1 MTTVTS
7 AQANKVLQAA
17 LFVAANRNR
26 SFVNMLTENA
36 PKNAQGDN
44 GKRSAE
50 QSSPHAPVVR
60 VTDLA
65 RQAGDEV
72 DVDIF
77 FKLNKR
83 PTMGDKKLEG
93 RGENLEQS
101 TFGLKINQGRHMVN
115 AGGRMSQKRTKHN
128 LGKTARTLL
137 GTYYNDLADQIC
149 TVQMMGARGD
159 VTADDIIVP
168 LADDAEFAEIMVN
181 DVNPPTYGRQ
191 MYGGDATSLETLDS
205 ADLFTLDVVDNLSLY
220 LSEMAH
226 PLAPIK
232 LAADEMSGDSPY
244 YVMFVTPRQW
254 NDWYTST
261 SGKDWQMMAAAA
273 INRSKGF
280 NHPIFKGD
288 TAMWRNILV
297 RQYSGMPVRFNAGS
311 NVTVCN
317 NDKDATT
324 KIVTTTTMVDRAV
337 LLGGQAIA
345 NAYGS
350 GEWGSPFQ
358 QHTEKV
364 DHGNTTETSI
374 RWINGLKKI
383 RFRGK
388 DGYVQ
393 DFGTICVDT
402 AVSQTNNPTL

>member
-1 MTTVTS
+1 MTTVTT

-36 PKNAQGDN
+36 PKNVQGDN
-44 GKRSAE
+44 GKKEVE

-60 VTDLA
+60 VMDLN

-72 DVDIF
+72 EMDIM

-83 PTMGDKKLEG
+83 PTMGDKPLEG
-93 RGENLEQS
+93 RGENLEQAS
-101 TFGLKINQGRHMVN
+101 FKLKINQARHMVN
-115 AGGRMSQKRTKHN
+115 AGGKMSQKRTKHN
-128 LGKTARTLL
+128 LVKSARTLL
-137 GTYYNDLADQIC
+137 GTYYNDLSDQIA
-149 TVQMMGARGD
+149 TVQLMGARGD

-168 LADDAEFAEIMVN
+168 LDSDPEFAEIMVN
-181 DVNPPTYGRQ
+181 EVNPPTYGRQ
-191 MYGGDATSLETLDS
+191 MYGGDATSLENLDS
-205 ADLFTLDVVDNLSLY
+205 ADLFTLDVVDNMSLY

-232 LAADEMSGDSPY
+232 LAGDEMSGDSPY
-244 YVMFVTPRQW
+244 FVLFVTPRQW

-273 INRSKGF
+273 IQRSKGF

-297 RQYSGMPVRFNAGS
+297 RQYNGMPCRFNAGS
-311 NVTVCN
+311 SVCVSN
-317 NDKDATT
+317 NDKQAST
-324 KIVTTTTMVDRAV
+324 KIVTTQTMVDRGI
-337 LLGGQAIA
+337 LLGGQALA

-350 GEWGSPFQ
+350 GEWGSPFRL
-358 QHTEKV
+358 HTEKT
-364 DHGNTTETSI
+364 DHENTTETSI
-374 RWINGLKKI
+374 NWINGLKKI
-383 RFRGK
+383 RFAQK

-393 DFGTICVDT
+393 DFGTIAVDT
-402 AVSQTNNPTL
+402 AVSQTSGSAL

>member
-36 PKNAQGDN
+36 PKNAAADN
-44 GKRSAE
+44 GKKEVE

-60 VTDLA
+60 VTDLT

-72 DVDIF
+72 EMDIV

-93 RGENLEQS
+93 RGENLEQAS
-101 TFGLKINQGRHMVN
+101 FKLKINQARHMVN

-128 LGKTARTLL
+128 LARTGRTLL
-137 GTYYNDLADQIC
+137 GTYYNDLSDQIA
-149 TVQMMGARGD
+149 TVQLFGARGD

-168 LADDAEFAEIMVN
+168 LESDPEFADIMVN
-181 DVNPPTYGRQ
+181 DVTPPTYGRQ
-191 MYGGDATSLETLDS
+191 MYGGDATSLETIDS
-205 ADLFTLDVVDNLSLY
+205 ADLFTLDVVDNMSLY
-220 LSEMAH
+220 ISEMAH
-226 PLAPIK
+226 PLAPIR

-244 YVMFVTPRQW
+244 YVLFITPRQW

-288 TAMWRNILV
+288 VAMWRNILV
-297 RQYSGMPVRFNAGS
+297 RQYTGMPIRFNAGS
-311 NVTVCN
+311 TVLVSN
-317 NDKDATT
+317 NDKNAST
-324 KIVTTTTMVDRAV
+324 KQVTTGTMVDRGI
-337 LLGGQAIA
+337 LLGGQALA

-350 GEWGSPFQ
+350 GEWGSPFSL
-358 QHTEKV
+358 HTEKT
-364 DHGNTTETSI
+364 DHENTTETSI

-383 RFRGK
+383 RFRQK

-393 DFGTICVDT
+393 DFGTIAVDT
-402 AVSQTNNPTL
+402 AVSQTTNPSL

>member
-1 MTTVTS
+1 
-7 AQANKVLQAA
+7 
-17 LFVAANRNR
+17 
-26 SFVNMLTENA
+26 
-36 PKNAQGDN
+36 
-44 GKRSAE
+44 
-50 QSSPHAPVVR
+50 
-60 VTDLA
+60 
-65 RQAGDEV
+65 
-72 DVDIF
+72 
-77 FKLNKR
+77 
-83 PTMGDKKLEG
+83 
-93 RGENLEQS
+93 
-101 TFGLKINQGRHMVN
+101 
-115 AGGRMSQKRTKHN
+115 
-128 LGKTARTLL
+128 
-137 GTYYNDLADQIC
+137 
-149 TVQMMGARGD
+149 
-159 VTADDIIVP
+159 
-168 LADDAEFAEIMVN
+168 
-181 DVNPPTYGRQ
+181 
-191 MYGGDATSLETLDS
+191 
-205 ADLFTLDVVDNLSLY
+205 
-220 LSEMAH
+220 
-226 PLAPIK
+226 
-232 LAADEMSGDSPY
+232 
-244 YVMFVTPRQW
+244 
-254 NDWYTST
+254 
-261 SGKDWQMMAAAA
+261 MMAAAA

-297 RQYSGMPVRFNAGS
+297 RQYSGMPVRFNSGS